1 MRRTLFTVV
10 ATTSLGAGLLL
21 SATAAN
27 ATVLLRTTNP
37 TNGCTTTYYGP
48 DVAIKTLP
56 TPGVKTTGGFGESVS
71 CP

>member
-1 MRRTLFTVV
+1 MRRTLFSVA
-10 ATTSLGAGLLL
+10 ATTAIGAGLIL

-27 ATVLLRTTNP
+27 AMVLARTTDP
-37 TNGCTTTYYGP
+37 TSGCTTTYYGP

-56 TPGVKTTGGFGESVS
+56 VPSVKTSGGFGESVS